1 MMNSRYDDWFIILR
15 KEMYMKISDM
25 QKCVIANKAAHGFG
39 MDDIGR
45 EFLYLY
51 GEVGEAYAAYSR
63 GKPAEE
69 LGKELADVAIYL
81 FGIAELLGFDLEN
94 EIVNKMQINERRVY
108 KTLPSG
114 EVDKVEG
121 DNYSKAK

>member
-1 MMNSRYDDWFIILR
+1 
-15 KEMYMKISDM
+15 MKISDM
-25 QKCVIANKAAHGFG
+25 QKRVIANKAAHGFG

-81 FGIAELLGFDLEN
+81 FGIAELLGFDLES
-94 EIVNKMQINERRVY
+94 EITNKMQINERRVY

-114 EVDKVEG
+114 EVVKVES
-121 DNYSKAK
+121 DNPQYEQIPGAEPQLP

>member
-1 MMNSRYDDWFIILR
+1 
-15 KEMYMKISDM
+15 MKISDM
-25 QKCVIANKAAHGFG
+25 QKRVIANKAAHGFG

-81 FGIAELLGFDLEN
+81 LGIAELLGFDLES

-114 EVDKVEG
+114 EVVKVEG